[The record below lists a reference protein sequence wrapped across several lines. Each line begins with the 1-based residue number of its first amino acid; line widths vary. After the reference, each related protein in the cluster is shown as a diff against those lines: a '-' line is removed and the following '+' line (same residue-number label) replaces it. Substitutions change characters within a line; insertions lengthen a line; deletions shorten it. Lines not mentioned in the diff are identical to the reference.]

1 MKLLYTPI
9 LLFSIPKNKLR
20 GLTEATV
27 RIRRVLLLEGKPLS
41 MGLLLALLFDQSV
54 MFLILSV

>member
-1 MKLLYTPI
+1 M
-9 LLFSIPKNKLR
+9 
-20 GLTEATV
+20 

-54 MFLILSV
+54 MFLILSVKFNRILLCVK